1 MRAFL
6 ILCLVAFAAAL
17 SATGLGRALRRYAEG
32 AAPPPAPPGGPSPWL
47 REAAVAFW
55 GLVTWPLGLVPGL
68 GPSSG
73 EGSRPV
79 VLLAGWGHTRAS
91 LWPMHAWLVRRG
103 AGPVFSVAPR
113 PLFGGPG
120 DRARELPGRL
130 RAISSL
136 HGGSPVD
143 VVALGTSGLSLG
155 AALAAAP
162 DLPVGRMVG
171 VAVPWQ
177 GARAGAL
184 LPAIAAAELAPDSAF
199 VREANAAFEDAA
211 GRVAP
216 PLVSIAAGDD
226 DWVLP
231 TESRPPAGAEV
242 RVVQGQGR
250 LGLAVSLGGWR
261 AIADGLGLAAAQ
273 VPPAA
278 VADAPA
284 AGGGGAVEVPG
295 DGPA

>member
-1 MRAFL
+1 MRAFV
-6 ILCLVAFAAAL
+6 ILCLVVFAVAL
-17 SATGLGRALRRYAEG
+17 SASGLGRALRRYAEG
-32 AAPPPAPPGGPSPWL
+32 AAPPPAGPGGPGTWL
-47 REAAVAFW
+47 REAAIAFW
-55 GLVTWPLGLVPGL
+55 GLFAWPLGLIPGL
-68 GPSSG
+68 GPASG

-91 LWPMHAWLVRRG
+91 LWPVHAWLVRRG
-103 AGPVFSVAPR
+103 AGPVVAVAPR

-120 DRARELPGRL
+120 DRARDLPGRI

-136 HGGSPVD
+136 HGGAPVD

-162 DLPVGRMVG
+162 DLPVGRVVG
-171 VAVPWQ
+171 VAVPWR
-177 GARAGAL
+177 GARAAAL
-184 LPAIAAAELAPDSAF
+184 LPAIAAAELAQDSAF

-211 GRVAP
+211 RRGVA

-226 DWVLP
+226 DWVLAA
-231 TESRPPAGAEV
+231 ESRPPAGAEA
-242 RVVQGQGR
+242 RVVQGQGH

-261 AIADGLGLAAAQ
+261 AIADGLRLSAAQ

-278 VADAPA
+278 VPDAPA
-284 AGGGGAVEVPG
+284 AGGEGAVEVPG
-295 DGPA
+295 DDRA